1 MTNRPNIT
9 QSQKYASSPNTG
21 NAAFINLFVLGVGIL
36 FPVIAW
42 IIQLAKSDLFFSIG
56 NIILIHSEV
65 PVLLILDSA
74 PIFLFLLSYYI
85 TGRYNN
91 RYQDFQLHIN
101 ELQDR
106 IKSNIELAK
115 SIGNLDSQI
124 NENAV
129 RTEDELANSLLM
141 MHKNLRES
149 NAKEFERNWIARG
162 KEQIADILRKYNTI
176 DSLAF
181 ETLYQIIKYSNM
193 VQGAFYLFEE
203 DRQKLKNLSTYAYN
217 RRKFVNQEFS
227 LGQGLIGQ
235 AAFEL
240 EMIYRTEIPDNYV
253 SISSGLLG
261 DKKPKSLLIVPL
273 KGDDKLQG
281 IIEVASLDDEIS
293 QLTIRFYNEL
303 SEIIGQTLFN
313 LKANNRTEKLLNE
326 AQTMTE
332 ELRRNEDTLKRNAEE
347 MRRTQDELQESNKNL
362 GAQIQKVEN
371 AQKRMHSLLEN
382 ASEVISIYDEY
393 GIVVYESPSVK
404 SILGYSPDEVVG
416 KNAFNTDTIVGN
428 EATKKIFYEL
438 LEHPEQSITFEF
450 EYEKRGGEHIWLE
463 STARN
468 LIQDPSINGILFNTR
483 DITVRKIA
491 EKAQRLSGQMAALS
505 ENSPDLIMRLSPD
518 GTFYYANPIVRIYT
532 GLQIDDIINRKIND
546 VGLNLTISKFLK
558 TTIDKV
564 IKTEEKHNDE
574 FDFPAR
580 FGNRIMH
587 INAIPEFSEGKKIES
602 ILLVANDITER
613 KQIELEI
620 EQKNKNIT
628 ESINYAYRIQS
639 AILPDTRLIQ
649 KYLPNSFI
657 YYRPRDIVSGDFPW
671 FFKKNDD
678 IFIAAVDCT
687 GHGVPGAL
695 LSLIGYFLLNNI
707 VDHDKDVTAGEVL
720 DELHVGVRKT
730 LRQDTGEAYGRDG
743 MDIALCKI
751 NYSKMQLQYAGAHR
765 PLYMYK
771 DKELK
776 QYKGNSKAIGGIPD
790 EDKEEPNFINH
801 MINISPGDK
810 IFFFSDGLPD
820 QIGGPRG
827 RKYQAVRIRAIIE
840 ENPEFNMEQFADFF
854 AKDYLEWKGD
864 NKQIDDVLLIGV
876 EI

>member
-1 MTNRPNIT
+1 MTRKSNISYEQTQQGLPN
-9 QSQKYASSPNTG
+9 G
-21 NAAFINLFVLGVGIL
+21 GAAFFNVLIFGFGLL
-36 FPVIAW
+36 FPMVAW
-42 IIQLAKSDLFFSIG
+42 LLQLSKMDLFFSIG
-56 NIILIHSEV
+56 NIIFIHQEV
-65 PVLLILDSA
+65 PVMLIVDTA
-74 PIFLFLLSYYI
+74 PFILFFLSYYVNSRNNA
-85 TGRYNN
+85 RYLEFQQEV
-91 RYQDFQLHIN
+91 QDLEN
-101 ELQDR
+101 R
-106 IKSNIELAK
+106 IKSNIELAR
-115 SIGNLDSQI
+115 SIGNLDVQI
-124 NENAV
+124 QDSAV
-129 RTEDELANSLLM
+129 DVEDELANSLLL

-149 NAKEFERNWIARG
+149 NAKEYERNWIARG

-176 DSLAF
+176 DTLAF

-193 VQGAFYLFEE
+193 IQGAFYIYEE
-203 DRQKLKNLSTYAYN
+203 DKQKIRNLSTYAYN
-217 RRKFVNQEFS
+217 RRKFITQEFS

-240 EMIYRTEIPDNYV
+240 EMIYRTEIPNYFV
-253 SISSGLLG
+253 SLSSGLLG

-281 IIEVASLDDEIS
+281 IIEIASLEPEIS
-293 QLTIRFYNEL
+293 ELTIRFFSEL
-303 SEIIGQTLFN
+303 SDIIGQTLFN
-313 LKANNRTEKLLNE
+313 LKANKRTEQLLNE

-332 ELRRNEDTLKRNAEE
+332 ELRRNEDTLKRNADE

-404 SILGYSPDEVVG
+404 SILGYAPDEVVG

-428 EATKKIFYEL
+428 QATKKIFYEL
-438 LEHPEQSITFEF
+438 LDHPEQSITFEF
-450 EYEKRGGEHIWLE
+450 EYEKRGGELIWLE

-532 GLQIDDIINRKIND
+532 GLQIDDIINRKISE

-564 IKTEEKHNDE
+564 LKTEEKHNDE

-707 VDHDKDVTAGEVL
+707 VDHDKDVTAGEAL

-751 NYSKMQLQYAGAHR
+751 NFTKMQLQYAGAHR
-765 PLYMYK
+765 PLYMFK
-771 DKELK
+771 DRELK

-790 EDKEEPNFINH
+790 EEKEEPNFINH
-801 MINISPGDK
+801 MINITPGDK

-827 RKYQAVRIRAIIE
+827 RKYQAIRIRSIIE
-840 ENPEFNMEQFADFF
+840 ENPDFNMEQFADFF
-854 AKDYLEWKGD
+854 ARDYLDWKGD